1 VVGSTAPVTRRRRSA
16 ADTFRRFCERLSRL
30 LPARV
35 SRIVSGQLIG
45 YAVVNSATFGLDLLL
60 LTIMRD
66 ALGWP
71 VPVGITVGYA
81 VALSLNFVLQ
91 RWLNFPS
98 HGHVGSQAARYA
110 LTVAVNYLVLVL
122 ALGSGLAWA
131 GVPLQLARILAACAE
146 AVFLFCALRWFV
158 FRGATTGATTGAPPR
173 VR

>member
-1 VVGSTAPVTRRRRSA
+1 M
-16 ADTFRRFCERLSRL
+16 FRRVCTRLSRM
-30 LPARV
+30 LPARLARYV
-35 SRIVSGQLIG
+35 TGQLIG
-45 YAVVNSATFGLDLLL
+45 YAVVNAATFGLDLLL

-66 ALGWP
+66 AMGWP
-71 VPVGITVGYA
+71 VPVGITIGYA
-81 VALSLNFVLQ
+81 VALSLGFVLQ

-98 HGHVGSQAARYA
+98 HAHVGPQAARYA
-110 LTVAVNYLVLVL
+110 LTVGVNYAVLVL

-158 FRGATTGATTGAPPR
+158 FRGATTGDGAR